1 MEYQFLCHFLRK
13 GLENDGSNNIDTRTG
28 IVVDATHIRIQG
40 HVTAGD
46 FVVVGPVPFLFLS
59 SISLSFR
66 ERSKASCPNPF
77 DMYTRTHT

>member
-28 IVVDATHIRIQG
+28 IVVDATHIRIRG

-46 FVVVGPVPFLFLS
+46 FVVVGPVSFLFLS
-59 SISLSFR
+59 SPFLS
-66 ERSKASCPNPF
+66 
-77 DMYTRTHT
+77 RT